1 MAHHSI
7 RRRNETKMA
16 IITIN
21 GEKYDIAE
29 PINLQSYLDSLGINM
44 SLVAVAYNGTVIS
57 RREIATVTLSNGD
70 HVEIVQAVGGG

>member
-1 MAHHSI
+1 M
-7 RRRNETKMA
+7 T

-21 GEKYDIAE
+21 GEKHDIAE
-29 PINLQSYLDSLGINM
+29 PTSLQSYLDSLGINM
-44 SLVAVAYNGTVIS
+44 GLIAVAYNGTVIT